1 MDIVIDSEMTPTIH
15 LNGTG
20 REALMTQVL
29 DAVHAFDMVL
39 TALCAMEPHGRDYY
53 PQGANA
59 LRHAQREHGERYDA
73 VRAVYLDLRNL
84 ALRIDRA
91 GRDNPLH
98 RL

>member
-1 MDIVIDSEMTPTIH
+1 MDLVMDSEMTPTIH

-29 DAVHAFDMVL
+29 DAAHAVDAAF

-59 LRHAQREHGERYDA
+59 LRHAQREHGERIDA
-73 VRAVYLDLRNL
+73 VRAIYRDLQKL
-84 ALRIDRA
+84 AMRIDSA
-91 GRDNPLH
+91 GR
-98 RL
+98 